1 MGLVFSCMDRR
12 ALILPP
18 VNRND
23 AKVAEH
29 SDLDD
34 SLSMVHCAMQY
45 SKGRA
50 IPIAAH
56 RAMVRSMLR
65 LLSKRASLLFLPFP
79 VLIVAG
85 CSESLTSAAPS
96 PPSFSTSKKDM
107 DKTLTPQ
114 QQKAAIADLQNTQ
127 AKSAAE
133 AATSDTTAS
142 VKPAQAQN

>member
-1 MGLVFSCMDRR
+1 MDRR

-56 RAMVRSMLR
+56 WAKKRMVRSMPR
-65 LLSKRASLLFLPFP
+65 LLSKRASLLFLAFP

-133 AATSDTTAS
+133 AATSDTTAL